1 MGTPPY
7 EVWFHVLM
15 PPIIQ
20 NFGLVKFNPSVFGE
34 NAEFTF
40 PKVEAM
46 FG

>member
-1 MGTPPY
+1 M
-7 EVWFHVLM
+7 F
-15 PPIIQ
+15 